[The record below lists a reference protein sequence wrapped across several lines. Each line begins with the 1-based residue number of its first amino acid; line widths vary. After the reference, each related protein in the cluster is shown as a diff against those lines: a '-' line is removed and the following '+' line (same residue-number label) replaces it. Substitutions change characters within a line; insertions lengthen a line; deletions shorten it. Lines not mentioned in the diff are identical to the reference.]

1 MTSSTETKPPCRR
14 GAILAPNMAVWDRVL
29 RLALALGLLY
39 VIFYTQLLA
48 GEWVLQLVGVGFAF
62 LNLFAVSTQWCPMYC
77 FTGTDTR
84 GAAARGG
91 V

>member
-1 MTSSTETKPPCRR
+1 MTSPTETTPPCRR
-14 GAILAPNMAVWDRVL
+14 GQILSPNMALWDRVL
-29 RLALALGLLY
+29 RTIGALALLY
-39 VIFYTQLLA
+39 VIFATQLLA
-48 GEWVLQLVGVGFAF
+48 GEWVLQVLGVAFAF

>member
-1 MTSSTETKPPCRR
+1 MTSPTETKPPYRR

-48 GEWVLQLVGVGFAF
+48 GEWVLQVLGVGFAF

>member
-1 MTSSTETKPPCRR
+1 MEPSSESTTPCRK
-14 GAILAPNMAVWDRVL
+14 GGVLMPNMGIWDRIARLVL
-29 RLALALGLLY
+29 GLGLLY
-39 VIFYTQLLA
+39 VVLFSRLLA
-48 GEWVLQLVGVGFAF
+48 GEWLLQLMAVGFAF

-84 GAAARGG
+84 GATARGG